1 MKRIW
6 APWRLEY
13 IVGDKPDGCIF
24 CEKAD
29 ATNDQ
34 DDLVLYR
41 GKYCYIMMNRY
52 PYNNGHLMVVS
63 KDHID
68 LPTKLPVEAQTELMQ
83 QINMCL
89 EVLQEAMQ
97 PNGFNVGINLGTC
110 AGAGIKDHLHI
121 CTCMLFL
128 AGRVTPT
135 LCPCSATHTSS
146 WNLLRAATTS

>member
-1 MKRIW
+1 VKRIWALKRIW

-83 QINMCL
+83 VL
-89 EVLQEAMQ
+89 ELASK
-97 PNGFNVGINLGTC
+97 T
-110 AGAGIKDHLHI
+110 I